1 MRYYMETQNETNGL
15 KRWLQART
23 TGLCMTW
30 SRLLHFLVVRTPCGP
45 VLLSNCF
52 ARNARREEHTLRH
65 LDRPAIRRRR
75 SRATDGPP

>member
-30 SRLLHFLVVRTPCGP
+30 SRLLHFLVVRSGP
-45 VLLSNCF
+45 VLLSNCCALRTQCTTPG
-52 ARNARREEHTLRH
+52 ARA
-65 LDRPAIRRRR
+65 A
-75 SRATDGPP
+75 